1 MTWSNLRC
9 RLRARCSDSAS
20 SFWAAFRLALSSS
33 SSLLSS
39 STLPELSAE
48 ALLESAE
55 PPGLAGSSGSI
66 EASWSSSL
74 SNPMSAI
81 LRQVSRMRSALRLC
95 GSGRGVGGSDLR
107 CAALCGSA
115 PPPSRCASGSNVI
128 GLFIL
133 PR

>member
-81 LRQVSRMRSALRLC
+81 LRTRLPSALRGC
-95 GSGRGVGGSDLR
+95 GSGCGVGGSDLR
-107 CAALCGSA
+107 CAALACGTA
-115 PPPSRCASGSNVI
+115 PPPSICASGSNVI